1 MAQASE
7 VPAGDGHGE
16 TPRRFLIVASSG
28 GGGDLQPLL
37 ALAAGLRARGHQV
50 AAFGDAAVCAAMARL
65 GVGTTTAGP
74 EHDLAAQ
81 LDPGVAAERIVERLV
96 AWSGRLAPLVERAAE
111 AHGAEVLVASLF
123 GAAAAHL
130 AAARRGLPWAA
141 VNSTFYI
148 GPDPPRSPELDFGP
162 RAALFRDFFAPNLD
176 RATLAL
182 HASDRGFDLG
192 FDGLPAHHRYVGPLL
207 WDPPEADRPLWL
219 DEPGP
224 PWALVTLSS
233 HTQDDLPIARAA
245 LAALRDLPLRVL
257 LTLGGHAGQDLGPV
271 PANARVERH
280 VPHGPVLDRAALLVG
295 HAGHGSVM
303 RALWHGVPMALV
315 PWGRDQ
321 GGVAFRAERLGA
333 AAVVPREELTAER
346 LARAVR
352 RMLGD
357 RTAAEQAAAVSARLR
372 AWDPVRTACSLLASL

>member
-1 MAQASE
+1 MPHASE
-7 VPAGDGHGE
+7 VPAGDGRGE
-16 TPRRFLIVASSG
+16 TPRRFLIVATSG

-50 AAFGDAAVCAAMARL
+50 AAFGDAAACAAMAGFGLR
-65 GVGTTTAGP
+65 TTAVGP

-81 LDPGVAAERIVERLV
+81 LDPRVEAERIVDRLV
-96 AWSGRLAPLVERAAE
+96 AWSGRLAPLVEAAAE
-111 AHGAEVLVASLF
+111 AQAAEVLMASLF

-148 GPDPPRSPELDFGP
+148 GPNPPRLPELDFGP

-182 HASDRGFDLG
+182 HASDREFDLG

-207 WDPPEADRPLWL
+207 WDPPEADRPAWL
-219 DEPGP
+219 DAPGP

-233 HTQDDLPIARAA
+233 HTQDDLPIARSA
-245 LAALRDLPLRVL
+245 LAALRDLPVRVL
-257 LTLGGHAGQDLGPV
+257 LTLGGHAGQDLGPP

-280 VPHGPVLDRAALLVG
+280 VPHGPALERAALVVG

-321 GGVAFRAERLGA
+321 GGVAYRAERLGT
-333 AAVVPREELTAER
+333 AAVVPRGDLTAER
-346 LARAVR
+346 LAAAAR
-352 RMLGD
+352 RVLGD
-357 RTAAEQAAAVSARLR
+357 RAVAERAAAVSARLR
-372 AWDPVRTACSLLASL
+372 AQDPVRTACSLLATL

>member
-1 MAQASE
+1 MAHASE
-7 VPAGDGHGE
+7 VPAGDGRGA
-16 TPRRFLIVASSG
+16 TPRRVLIVATSG

-37 ALAAGLRARGHQV
+37 ALAAGLRARGHRV
-50 AAFGDAAVCAAMARL
+50 GAFGDAAACAAMAGL
-65 GVGTTTAGP
+65 GVGTTAAGP

-81 LDPGVAAERIVERLV
+81 LDPSVAAERIVDRLV

-111 AHGAEVLVASLF
+111 AHGAEVLVSSLF

-130 AAARRGLPWAA
+130 VAARRGLPWAA

-148 GPDPPRSPELDFGP
+148 GPNPPRPPELDFGP
-162 RAALFRDFFAPNLD
+162 RAPVFTDFFAPNLD

-182 HASDRGFDLG
+182 HACDRAFDLG
-192 FDGLPAHHRYVGPLL
+192 FGGMPAHHRYVGPLL
-207 WDPPEADRPLWL
+207 WDPPGAERPPWL

-245 LAALRDLPLRVL
+245 LTALRDLRLRVL

-321 GGVAFRAERLGA
+321 GGVAFRAERLGV
-333 AAVVPREELTAER
+333 AAVVSRGDLTAER
-346 LARAVR
+346 LGAAARRV
-352 RMLGD
+352 LGD
-357 RTAAEQAAAVSARLR
+357 RAAAERAAAVSARLR
-372 AWDPVRTACSLLASL
+372 ALEPVRTACSLLASL